1 MKFKTYNLIL
11 LFQQNQRDSYFFS
24 ILGSIYFSFVSLF
37 LLHAI
42 KTVSQALKSVQHIG
56 FLSKDLII
64 GIFWAMSNKTK
75 EQFIREKIRNFSI
88 FIEKTIGADN
98 KIYTQL
104 IDFQKKP
111 IEEFLQLITRLA
123 QFAKKEGDEIVLA
136 PESIDYFLSL
146 NNVSLSSRSLED
158 KDRPDEEQVEIKK
171 KINAYFSMFLNV
183 INA

>member
-1 MKFKTYNLIL
+1 
-11 LFQQNQRDSYFFS
+11 
-24 ILGSIYFSFVSLF
+24 
-37 LLHAI
+37 
-42 KTVSQALKSVQHIG
+42 
-56 FLSKDLII
+56 
-64 GIFWAMSNKTK
+64 MSNKTK

-88 FIEKTIGADN
+88 FIEKTIGANN

-104 IDFQKKP
+104 IDFEKKP

-146 NNVSLSSRSLED
+146 NNVSLSNELT
-158 KDRPDEEQVEIKK
+158 DEEQSDIKK

>member
-1 MKFKTYNLIL
+1 
-11 LFQQNQRDSYFFS
+11 
-24 ILGSIYFSFVSLF
+24 
-37 LLHAI
+37 
-42 KTVSQALKSVQHIG
+42 
-56 FLSKDLII
+56 
-64 GIFWAMSNKTK
+64 MSNKTK

-146 NNVSLSSRSLED
+146 NNVSID
-158 KDRPDEEQVEIKK
+158 KPDEEQIEIKK